1 MAARDATSAAR
12 QYREVI
18 MKRYLRLAPLAVLLA
33 LGACV
38 TLPPSGPSMTA
49 LPGTGKSFD
58 QFRASDFD
66 CRSYAAS
73 QAGVTAAQAA
83 DDSLFR
89 SAALGTAVGAV
100 AGAAIGGGQGAAV
113 GAGTGLIVGSAT
125 GSNAGATSARGAQQR
140 YDSAYVQCMYAKGHK
155 VPVSGRFAD
164 QAPQQG
170 RGYSAPPPNYPP
182 PPPANSA
189 PNYPPPPPGRY

>member
-1 MAARDATSAAR
+1 MNRP
-12 QYREVI
+12 
-18 MKRYLRLAPLAVLLA
+18 LRLAPLAVLLA

-38 TLPPSGPSMTA
+38 TLPPSGPSMTV

-58 QFRASDFD
+58 QFRASDMD
-66 CRSYAAS
+66 CRTYAS
-73 QAGVTAAQAA
+73 GQAGGTAAQAA

-113 GAGTGLIVGSAT
+113 GAGTGLIVGSAA
-125 GSNAGATSARGAQQR
+125 GSGAGATSARGAQQR

-164 QAPQQG
+164 QAPPQRPNPAPQS
-170 RGYSAPPPNYPP
+170 YSAPPPNYPP
-182 PPPANSA
+182 PPPANAA
-189 PNYPPPPPGRY
+189 PYYPPPPPGKY